1 MGEYIFPQSNKGK
14 VPILR
19 AARLKRSPLSIK
31 VPNKIPSTLA
41 PVASSASDHLPYMNR
56 KSPMRIKPLRF
67 VGLVTAVGLV
77 YLLAARLG
85 LSLASVHTNVS
96 PVWPPTGVA
105 IASLLL
111 FGRSLWPAILLG
123 AFVANL
129 WTGVSIPTALGIAVG
144 NTLEAVVAVT

>member
-1 MGEYIFPQSNKGK
+1 
-14 VPILR
+14 
-19 AARLKRSPLSIK
+19 
-31 VPNKIPSTLA
+31 
-41 PVASSASDHLPYMNR
+41 MNR
-56 KSPMRIKPLRF
+56 KSPMKIKPLRF

-111 FGRSLWPAILLG
+111 FGRSLWPAIILG
-123 AFVANL
+123 AFTANL
-129 WTGVSIPTALGIAVG
+129 YTGVSIPTAAGIAVG
-144 NTLEAVVAVT
+144 NTLEAVLAVTLLARGKAFDRSLSSVADVLRFLLCAVMLSPMVGATL